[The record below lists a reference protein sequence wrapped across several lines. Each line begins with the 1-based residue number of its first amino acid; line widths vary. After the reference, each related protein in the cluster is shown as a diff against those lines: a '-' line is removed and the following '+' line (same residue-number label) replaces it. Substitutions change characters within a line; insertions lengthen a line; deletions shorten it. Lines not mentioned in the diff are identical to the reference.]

1 MPQVWRGAV
10 HVLAEWGSAM
20 TTKSL
25 LLRGGI
31 HREVDLANVCASIG
45 RLDPSKAWSI
55 DIAPRDSLATL
66 EQNSGVWK
74 LYALIAATMGDRT
87 ARDVKRECKL
97 CHGVPILRDADPE
110 YRTAYDRVI
119 KPLDYAL
126 KLEAM
131 DFWPVTRLMRKSQK
145 SAYLDEVQR
154 QYGVYLERAA

>member
-1 MPQVWRGAV
+1 
-10 HVLAEWGSAM
+10 M
-20 TTKSL
+20 TAQTIII
-25 LLRGGI
+25 RGGI
-31 HREVDLANVCASIG
+31 HREIDLANAAA
-45 RLDPSKAWSI
+45 RLAKLSPDKAWNI
-55 DIAPRDSLATL
+55 DVSPRDASATL

-74 LYALIAATMGDRT
+74 LYALIAATFGDRT

-97 CHGVPILRDADPE
+97 CHGVPILREADPE
-110 YRTAYDRVI
+110 YRAAYDRVI

-131 DFWPVTRLMRKSQK
+131 DFWPVTRLMRKGQK

>member
-1 MPQVWRGAV
+1 M
-10 HVLAEWGSAM
+10 S
-20 TTKSL
+20 TKPI

-31 HREVDLANVCASIG
+31 HRQVDLANVCARIG
-45 RLDPSKAWSI
+45 KLDPAKAWSI
-55 DIAPRDSLATL
+55 DIAPRDALASL

-97 CHGVPILRDADPE
+97 CHGVPILRDADAE
-110 YRTAYDRVI
+110 YRTAYDRVV